1 MKYVC
6 GWDGGGTKT
15 EVLCVNEWGDVLANQ
30 SFGPLNI
37 NGVGRDVVAQSVKD
51 CVAFMASLP
60 GGLADCAALVIGV
73 AGVSNV
79 EVSGFITGCV
89 RANGYAGKLDLQG
102 DQDIA
107 LAGAVLGA
115 GAVLVAGTGSVCCG
129 RDADGNKGRS
139 GGRGHLIDDEG
150 SGYAIGRDILSAVV
164 RADDGRI
171 APTALTGM
179 VYEQLG
185 VSGIPQIITWLYSPE
200 TGKKDVAALAPLL
213 LRALDMDDH
222 AAKAIAIKAAHEL
235 SQLACAL
242 WKTLGLEKG
251 ELALVGSILTRC
263 DFIRNQV
270 TALCTA
276 QHPGMDVRPPRG
288 TPAQG
293 AVQLALTMIK
303 E

>member
-1 MKYVC
+1 MAYVC

-15 EVLCVNEWGDVLANQ
+15 EVLCVNEMGDVLANEC
-30 SFGPLNI
+30 FGPLNI
-37 NGVGRDVVAQSVKD
+37 NGVGRDVVAQSVKE
-51 CVAFMASLP
+51 CVAFMAGLP
-60 GGLADCAALVIGV
+60 GGLEDCRALVIGV

-89 RANGYAGKLDLQG
+89 RACGYQGKLDLQG

-107 LAGAVLGA
+107 LAGAVEGP

-129 RDADGNKGRS
+129 RDARGVKGRA

-164 RADDGRI
+164 RADDGRLP
-171 APTALTGM
+171 PTVLTGM

-185 VSGIPQIITWLYSPE
+185 VASIAQIITWLYTPGTS
-200 TGKKDVAALAPLL
+200 KKEVAALAPLL
-213 LRALDMDDH
+213 LRALEAGD
-222 AAKAIAIKAAHEL
+222 AAAAAIAHKAAGEL
-235 SQLACAL
+235 AQLACAL
-242 WKTLGLEKG
+242 WRTLALDRG

-263 DFIRNQV
+263 GVIRDEV
-270 TALCTA
+270 KALCLA
-276 QHPGMDVRPPRG
+276 QHPYMDIRFARG

-293 AVQLALTMIK
+293 AAQLALMMK

>member
-15 EVLCVNEWGDVLANQ
+15 EVLCVNELGDVLANE

-37 NGVGRDVVAQSVKD
+37 NGVGRDVVAKSVKD

-60 GGLADCAALVIGV
+60 GGLDACQALVIGV

-89 RANGYAGKLDLQG
+89 RACGYTGRLDLQG

-107 LAGAVLGA
+107 LAGAVEGP

-129 RDADGNKGRS
+129 RDENGVKGRA

-150 SGYAIGRDILSAVV
+150 SGYAIGRDILRAVV

-171 APTALTGM
+171 PPTVLTAM

-185 VSGIPQIITWLYSPE
+185 VSSIPQIITWLYSPD
-200 TGKKDVAALAPLL
+200 TGKKDVAALTPLL
-213 LRALDMDDH
+213 LRALDLDDH
-222 AAKAIAIKAAHEL
+222 AARAIAHKAASEL

-242 WKTLGLEKG
+242 WKTLHLDHG

-263 DFIRNQV
+263 EVIREEV
-270 TALCTA
+270 KALCTA
-276 QHPGMDVRPPRG
+276 QHPHMDVRFARG

-293 AVQLALTMIK
+293 AAQLALMMK